1 MAVTLT
7 GGFVEMLRTISRLR
21 ADPLKMSAFK
31 QTDPV
36 DRPGGQTLW
45 TDPVDRPGG
54 QTRWT
59 DPVDRPCGPSTGS
72 VHRVS
77 PTETWWT
84 DPVDR
89 PGGQTRWTDPV
100 DPPQGLW
107 MYGLLFP
114 SSERHRRAHSSSL
127 TSSVV
132 PLTSLSSPP
141 WPEVR
146 PVCPEEE
153 RRRHAAVV
161 QKVNSLITNED
172 YGRLF
177 AVVHFASRQWKVTNE
192 DLILIENHIPA
203 GCGDRIRM
211 EKVLMV
217 GGENFTLI
225 GRPLIG
231 KELVRVEATVIEK
244 TESSPKVYMQFWRR
258 HRFQRKKCEL
268 PSGESAALETQ
279 TSEPES
285 NSVLLYGM

>member
-1 MAVTLT
+1 
-7 GGFVEMLRTISRLR
+7 MLRTISRLR
-21 ADPLKMSAFK
+21 PNPQKISSFQ
-31 QTDPV
+31 QT
-36 DRPGGQTLW
+36 
-45 TDPVDRPGG
+45 
-54 QTRWT
+54 
-59 DPVDRPCGPSTGS
+59 
-72 VHRVS
+72 
-77 PTETWWT
+77 
-84 DPVDR
+84 
-89 PGGQTRWTDPV
+89 
-100 DPPQGLW
+100 
-107 MYGLLFP
+107 GLLFP

-141 WPEVR
+141 WPQVR

-153 RRRHAAVV
+153 RTRHAAVV
-161 QKVNSLITNED
+161 QKVNSLITSED

-203 GCGDRIRM
+203 ECGDRIRM

-258 HRFQRKKCEL
+258 HRFQRKKFVVS
-268 PSGESAALETQ
+268 PQ
-279 TSEPES
+279 TVLRV
-285 NSVLLYGM
+285 NSIAVAPRLT